1 MNLVDP
7 EVTKLKLDREIEL
20 WHENAELYRRRGW
33 ILLARRDNEVD
44 VAFLARLT
52 LGMQQV
58 PLVVACVRFD
68 FSNYDVWPPALEF
81 IDPYTGEYTAP
92 VVPAVIETEHG
103 PRNLLIG
110 NHPDTGRP
118 FFCVPGV
125 RQYHTHPQH
134 SGDSWLLH
142 RPGREGALVTLCD
155 RIWQAMV
162 VNFVGLQLTLTTLPP
177 AAGQPAELRLQLVS
191 GNVQVLEQAAGAA
204 A

>member
-1 MNLVDP
+1 MNVVDP

-142 RPGREGALVTLCD
+142 RAGREGALATLCD

-191 GNVQVLEQAAGAA
+191 GNVQVLEQAAGEAA
-204 A
+204 